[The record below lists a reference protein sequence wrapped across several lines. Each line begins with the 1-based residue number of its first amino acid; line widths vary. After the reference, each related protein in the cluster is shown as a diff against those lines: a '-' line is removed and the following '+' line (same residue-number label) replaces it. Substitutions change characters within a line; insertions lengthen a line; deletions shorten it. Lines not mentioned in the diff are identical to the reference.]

1 MNKVTVIVPIYNVE
15 NYVRKCFDSLLNQ
28 TYNDFVVFAVND
40 GSPAN
45 EQVIIDEYV
54 AKFPEKFVGIQKE
67 NGGYGSVLEMAIQKC
82 ETPYFLV
89 CDPDDYLADDAIQ
102 HLVDLAELSEADITI
117 GAKYFI
123 YSDGEDKDY
132 DAAYNTNFTTL
143 KTNSVYNKGSAEFDN
158 LFYIDPSPHSKLY
171 RKEVAKNIKFL
182 HKVGY
187 TDNLLFYMSLLN
199 AKKVVYTDK
208 ACAYYL
214 VDRAGNTM
222 TDIRPKALDAHIE
235 VFKEIVK
242 QAQDLKPCDMFY
254 YRMFESYKFILY
266 QTPRMNGTVEEY
278 SEKLDHL
285 YELVESLIPYRNAIA
300 LLYKK
305 YAKGG
310 FLEKYRDMQ
319 LLKERSSAN
328 TFKTI
333 KQKMIENFKVKE

>member
-15 NYVRKCFDSLLNQ
+15 NYVRKCFDSLLKQ
-28 TYNDFVVFAVND
+28 TYDDFVVFAVND

-54 AKFPEKFVGIQKE
+54 ERYPDKFVGIQKE
-67 NGGYGSVLEMAIQKC
+67 NGGYGSVLEMAIEKST
-82 ETPYFLV
+82 TPYFLV

-102 HLVDLAELSEADITI
+102 HLVDLAEMSNADITI

-123 YSDGEDKDY
+123 YSDGEDQVY
-132 DAAYNTNFTTL
+132 DAAYNTSYTTL
-143 KTNSVYNKGSAEFDN
+143 KPNNVYNKGTEGFND

-171 RKEVAKNIKFL
+171 RRDVAKNIRFL

-199 AKKVVYTDK
+199 SAKVIYTDK

-222 TDIRPKALDAHIE
+222 TDIRPKAVEAHIA

-242 QAQDLKPCDMFY
+242 QAEDCNPCDMFY

-266 QTPRMNGTVEEY
+266 QTPRIQGTFEDYCEILDQLYTFVEC
-278 SEKLDHL
+278 
-285 YELVESLIPYRNAIA
+285 LIPHRKAIA
-300 LLYKK
+300 SLYRKN
-305 YAKGG
+305 AKGG
-310 FLEKYRDMQ
+310 IVEKFRDMQ
-319 LLKERSSAN
+319 LLKQGSSA
-328 TFKTI
+328 KTYQVI
-333 KQKMIENFKVKE
+333 KQKMIEKFNR

>member
-15 NYVRKCFDSLLNQ
+15 QYVRTCFDSLLKQ
-28 TYNDFVVFAVND
+28 TFEDFVVYAVND

-45 EQVIIDEYV
+45 EQSIIDEYV
-54 AKFPEKFVGIQKE
+54 AKYPNKFVGIQKE
-67 NGGYGSVLEMAIQKC
+67 NGGYGSVLEMAISKC
-82 ETPYFLV
+82 ETPYFII
-89 CDPDDYLADDAIQ
+89 CDPDDYLADDALE

-123 YSDGEDKDY
+123 YSDGTDKDY
-132 DAAYNTNFTTL
+132 DAAYNTAFTKL
-143 KTNSVYNKGSAEFDN
+143 KVNTVYNSGTNEYND

-171 RKEVAKNIKFL
+171 KKEVAKKIKFL

-187 TDNLLFYMSLLN
+187 TDNLLFYISLLT
-199 AKKVVYTDK
+199 ASKVIYTDK

-235 VFKEIVK
+235 VFKTIVD
-242 QAQDLKPCDMFY
+242 QAQSLNPCDMFY

-266 QTPRMNGTVEEY
+266 QTPRMMGTKTEY
-278 SEKLDHL
+278 KEKLDHL
-285 YELVESLIPYRNAIA
+285 YEFVEKLIPHRSQIQPI
-300 LLYKK
+300 YKK
-305 YAKGG
+305 NAKGG

-319 LLKERSSAN
+319 LLKSSSSK
-328 TFKTI
+328 KTYAI
-333 KQKMIENFKVKE
+333 IEEKMIQNFKEK